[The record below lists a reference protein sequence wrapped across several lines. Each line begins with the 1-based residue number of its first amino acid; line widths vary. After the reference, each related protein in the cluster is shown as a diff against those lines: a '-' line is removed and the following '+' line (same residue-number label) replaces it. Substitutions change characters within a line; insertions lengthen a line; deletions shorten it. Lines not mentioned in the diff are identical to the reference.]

1 MLIDSIPL
9 INDYVAKEI
18 VEILQGELAKSRDG
32 QMPMNTSKKL
42 SNSIKAE
49 ISGGALSD
57 IEIQSEDYG
66 AYLNKGIPDVPFSPG
81 SGEKKPS
88 EYIKGLTRWVTMKF
102 GVGGIKA
109 KKIAFAIANSQK
121 RSIGGNAVST
131 SAPSNPGWIDDIQ
144 DELDRKVKQKLHDYT
159 FYAIQSDVIRILNR
173 TIP

>member
-121 RSIGGNAVST
+121 NNPP
-131 SAPSNPGWIDDIQ
+131 APSNPGWIDDIQ

>member
-9 INDYVAKEI
+9 INDYLAKEI
-18 VEILQGELAKSRDG
+18 VEILQNQLAKSRGG
-32 QMPMNTSKKL
+32 QMPMNTFETLSK
-42 SNSIKAE
+42 SIKAE

-66 AYLNKGIPDVPFSPG
+66 AYLNKGIIDVPFSPG
-81 SGEKKPS
+81 SGDKKPS
-88 EYIKGLTRWVTMKF
+88 AYISGLTRWVTKKYR
-102 GVGGIKA
+102 VGGLKA

-121 RSIGGNAVST
+121 KNPP
-131 SAPSNPGWIDDIQ
+131 APSNPGWIDDIQ

>member
-1 MLIDSIPL
+1 MLIDRIPL

-18 VEILQGELAKSRDG
+18 VEILQGELAKSRGG
-32 QMPMNTSKKL
+32 QMPMNTFEKL

-66 AYLNKGIPDVPFSPG
+66 AYLNKGITDIPFSSG
-81 SGEKKPS
+81 SGNKTPS
-88 EYIKGLTRWVTMKF
+88 AYISGLTRWVTMKY
-102 GVGGIKA
+102 GLGGLKA
-109 KKIAFAIANSQK
+109 KKIAFAIAHSQK
-121 RSIGGNAVST
+121 NNPP
-131 SAPSNPGWIDDIQ
+131 APSNPGWIDDIQ